1 MISSRTPK
9 EIMNHGKD
17 KQASY
22 SKLSVTIVGI
32 IKDLKE
38 L

>member
-1 MISSRTPK
+1 MISNRTLK
-9 EIMNHGKD
+9 GMMNHGKD

-22 SKLSVTIVGI
+22 NKLFVTILGI
-32 IKDLKE
+32 TKDLKD

>member
-1 MISSRTPK
+1 MISNRTPK
-9 EIMNHGKD
+9 GIMNHGKD

-22 SKLSVTIVGI
+22 NKLSVTILGI